1 MTSWAIIR
9 NLLICCFYFDWVS
22 YLVRCISW
30 KYASQFTSS
39 SQGRLSLSSV
49 LLFLNSLLPLLEKE
63 KAPMAQPFI
72 PRLFFLLPLIAFYF
86 YFAHGEDE
94 SPLSNCPK
102 EFTCGNIDSLQFP
115 FAQHTQPHCGLVV
128 VNCYTTPPTVQLG
141 DWYQLQNV
149 STNGEAKTIFLED
162 SKLQRLFDRHD
173 CSILN
178 YTVQFQN
185 SPSIKFRYSESNTTF
200 LQCNNR
206 SSICNYERYTNCVEG
221 LSLYY
226 KRPSSAPENYTRCS
240 SVPASCALLP
250 SPIIIKKPNSLLTAQ
265 FGVDFEVSEAC
276 YECYY
281 GGGRCTVNIH
291 NQFQCEKGKST
302 MRTTMLKTYSLVV
315 EHARFLL
322 SEKSGPKLHACRA

>member
-1 MTSWAIIR
+1 
-9 NLLICCFYFDWVS
+9 
-22 YLVRCISW
+22 
-30 KYASQFTSS
+30 
-39 SQGRLSLSSV
+39 
-49 LLFLNSLLPLLEKE
+49 
-63 KAPMAQPFI
+63 MALPFI
-72 PRLFFLLPLIAFYF
+72 PRLFFLLPLTAFYF
-86 YFAHGEDE
+86 ANGEDE

-102 EFTCGNIDSLQFP
+102 EFTCGNIDNLQFP

-149 STNGEAKTIFLED
+149 STNGEVKTILLED

-185 SPSIKFRYSESNTTF
+185 SPSITFRYSESNTSF

-206 SSICNYERYTNCVEG
+206 SSICNYERYSNYVEG

-250 SPIIIKKPNSLLTAQ
+250 SPIIIRKPNALLTAQ
-265 FGVDFEVSEAC
+265 FGVELQVSEAC

-281 GGGRCTVNIH
+281 GGGRCTVDIH
-291 NQFQCEKGKST
+291 NQFHCEKGKST
-302 MRTTMLKTYSLVV
+302 MRTTMLKVILVTV
-315 EHARFLL
+315 LSRTTLILTFMFILL
-322 SEKSGPKLHACRA
+322 LCITKKMFFCPCKSVTTKIKNYQDVPEF

>member
-1 MTSWAIIR
+1 
-9 NLLICCFYFDWVS
+9 
-22 YLVRCISW
+22 
-30 KYASQFTSS
+30 
-39 SQGRLSLSSV
+39 
-49 LLFLNSLLPLLEKE
+49 
-63 KAPMAQPFI
+63 MAQPFI

-115 FAQHTQPHCGLVV
+115 FAQHTQPHCGLVK

-149 STNGEAKTIFLED
+149 STNGKTKTIFLED

-185 SPSIKFRYSESNTTF
+185 SPSITFRYSESKATF
-200 LQCNNR
+200 LQCNNNR
-206 SSICNYERYTNCVEG
+206 SSICNYERYSNCVEG

-226 KRPSSAPENYTRCS
+226 KRPYTAPENYGRCSS

-250 SPIIIKKPNSLLTAQ
+250 SPIIIDKPNALLTAQ
-265 FGVDFEVSEAC
+265 FGVEFQVSEAC

-281 GGGRCTVNIH
+281 GGGRCTVDIH

-302 MRTTMLKTYSLVV
+302 MRTTMLKVILVTV
-315 EHARFLL
+315 TTKIQEITQEPTDRTLNPRVWRQDGTITGHRTTNWRLGATTETTNDGGDGGRETGNLL
-322 SEKSGPKLHACRA
+322 TSYVVAPNLAKFVLEMLTI